1 VLRKFSL
8 WLAGFIVLLA
18 VFTLLRGNA
27 GWLTWVMAAWF
38 VIGIAWQVLQSRR
51 QRSVGVNAVR
61 TPAGIKAG
69 NNFDPNFCGRILQ
82 AAAIGLIVLLVLELI
97 VFSTVQSA
105 KCPGWQ
111 APTEKQ
117 SGSVWVVWLFAAIW
131 TLHIGYRAVTWR
143 RSSRRILDRIERAR
157 EIYVPGTNPSWVADP
172 TQFKAMC
179 TVKNNINAIFVLVLI
194 GSGVFV
200 ALPVLTRIGCF

>member
-1 VLRKFSL
+1 MLRKFSL
-8 WLAGFIVLLA
+8 WLAGVIVLLA
-18 VFTLLRGNA
+18 AFTLLRGNV
-27 GWLTWVMAAWF
+27 GWLAWVMVAWF
-38 VIGIAWQVLQSRR
+38 VIGIAWQVFQSRR

-61 TPAGIKAG
+61 APVRIEEG
-69 NNFDPNFCGRILQ
+69 NNFDPDFCRRILQ
-82 AAAIGLIVLLVLELI
+82 AAAVGLIALLALELI
-97 VFSTVQSA
+97 FFSTVQSV

-117 SGSVWVVWLFAAIW
+117 SGSVWVIWLFAAIW

-143 RSSRRILDRIERAR
+143 RLSRKILDGIEQAR
-157 EIYVPGTNPSWVADP
+157 ETYVPGTNPTWVTDP

-179 TVKNNINAIFVLVLI
+179 TVKNNFNAIFVLGLI

-200 ALPVLTRIGCF
+200 ALPVLTRVGCF